1 MRKTYIIKDQS
12 NVLCKLTFIKN
23 WLMDKDEVSFRLVE
37 TKLKNHRGFSEDIKE
52 SSFSSGIINIK
63 TGEISFEELTNYG
76 KDFIRKQWLKNK
88 GDFLKSR
95 K

>member
-1 MRKTYIIKDQS
+1 MRKTYVIKDQS

-23 WLMDKDEVSFRLVE
+23 WFTDKDEVNFRLVE
-37 TKLKNHRGFSEDIKE
+37 IKLKNHKGFSEDIKD
-52 SSFSSGIINIK
+52 STTSGGFLNIK
-63 TGEISFEELTNYG
+63 TGETSFEELTNYG
-76 KDFIRKQWLKNK
+76 KDFIRKHWLKNK